1 MNQRLNPAK
10 FTNLQ
15 IRMMGHW
22 SFLPL
27 STYRAYREK
36 EKGDSSS
43 PHPHWGGLI
52 TRAGHV
58 LPTVGEGR
66 RTCHR

>member
-1 MNQRLNPAK
+1 
-10 FTNLQ
+10 
-15 IRMMGHW
+15 MGHW
-22 SFLPL
+22 SFPPL

-36 EKGDSSS
+36 KKVTPPTLTHTGEALL
-43 PHPHWGGLI
+43 PEQ
-52 TRAGHV
+52 ANV